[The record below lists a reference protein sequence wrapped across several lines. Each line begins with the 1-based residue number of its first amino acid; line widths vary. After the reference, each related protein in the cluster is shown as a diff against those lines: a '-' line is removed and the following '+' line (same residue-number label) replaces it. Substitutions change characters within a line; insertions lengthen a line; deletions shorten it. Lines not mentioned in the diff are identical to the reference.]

1 MKIIKLQAENIK
13 RLKAIEII
21 PTENAV
27 IISGKNGQGKTSVLD
42 AIWLAL
48 AGGKASREMIRPVRD
63 GERKAIV
70 KLDLGDITVTRTWT
84 SNDRS
89 ALAVENKEGAAFK
102 KPQEM
107 LDNLV
112 GRLSF
117 DPLAFAHQDN
127 KTQLKTMLEMVKLPV
142 APAVLDA
149 KKTAIYDQR
158 RDVNRDVKQYESK
171 LGLTRIPDL
180 KAPDKE
186 ISAAAVLDEL
196 KAAQD
201 QKAANDE
208 NRRKLNQM
216 LAEASACKDG
226 ISELNEQIKD
236 IQLKRDNAQ
245 STLAGMIAEGKAVR
259 LTVDKLVDPDINSF
273 REKLANI
280 EVINQA
286 VRDKQ
291 EYLKTKG
298 KVSELNKESD
308 DFTTQIDAIN
318 AEKDKMLKEAKFPI
332 DGLGFDDDGV
342 TFGSIPFKQCSSAE
356 QLKVSVA
363 MAMALNPNLRVIRI
377 TDGSLLDGDNMA
389 LIKAMA
395 KDKDF
400 QIWIEQV
407 SDSGKVGVYIED
419 GEVKA
424 DNQGA

>member
-27 IISGKNGQGKTSVLD
+27 IISGRNGQGKTSVLD
-42 AIWLAL
+42 SIWLAL
-48 AGGKASREMIRPVRD
+48 AGGKASKDMIRPVRD
-63 GERKAIV
+63 GQRKASV

-89 ALAVENKEGAAFK
+89 VLAVENKEGAAFK

-127 KTQLKTMLEMVKLPV
+127 KTQLKTLLEMVKLPV
-142 APAVLDA
+142 DPAVLDA

-201 QKAANDE
+201 QKSANDE
-208 NRRKLNQM
+208 KRRKLNQM
-216 LAEASACKDG
+216 IEEANVCKDG
-226 ISELNEQIKD
+226 ISGIDEQIEAL
-236 IQLKRDNAQ
+236 QLKRDNAK
-245 STLAGMIAEGKAVR
+245 SALAGMIAEGKAVR
-259 LTVDKLVDPDINSF
+259 LIVDKLTDPDIDSF
-273 REKLANI
+273 REKLANV
-280 EVINQA
+280 EAINQA

-291 EYLKTKG
+291 EYLKTKS
-298 KVSELNKESD
+298 KVEELNKESD
-308 DFTTQIDAIN
+308 GFTAQIEAID
-318 AEKDKMLKEAKFPI
+318 AEKDKMLKSAQFPI
-332 DGLGFDDDGV
+332 NGLGFDDDGV

-377 TDGSLLDGDNMA
+377 TDGSLLDSDNMA

-424 DNQGA
+424 DNQEA